1 MLDIH
6 LSTASLYLLI
16 SITSPLILIVSAPLF
31 AGLVAKFRAK
41 FEARKGPS
49 IFQPYYDL
57 RKLLTKD
64 VILPESSSWIFRVF
78 PYLALAITVALCLLV
93 PVFSSLSIFSYFSD
107 LIFIFALF
115 VIVAFFM
122 VLSSVDAG
130 TSFAGLGSS
139 REAFNVALIEPVIL
153 LIILSL
159 SIEFGTSNL
168 FSIVAES
175 IHGFE
180 LLSHPNSF
188 FIAIAFLIV
197 ILVEAKRFPVD
208 NPSTHLEL
216 TMIHEAL
223 LLEYSGK
230 YLAMMEYAS
239 MLKFTILSSLFFSL
253 FFSYGM
259 VDELT
264 LVGLAIS
271 ILLWLVKMTAFAFV
285 IALFEKS
292 TAKLRLFR
300 VPELVSFALVLALI
314 AVFSHYYIK
323 TW

>member
-6 LSTASLYLLI
+6 NSAASLYLLA
-16 SITSPLILIVSAPLF
+16 SIASPLILIILAPLF
-31 AGLVAKFRAK
+31 SGVVTKFRAK
-41 FEARKGPS
+41 LEARKGAS

-57 RKLLTKD
+57 RKLLSKD
-64 VILPESSSWIFRVF
+64 VILPETSSWIFRVF
-78 PYLALAITVALCLLV
+78 PYLAVAVTVSLCALI
-93 PVFSSLSIFSYFSD
+93 PVFSSFSIFSYFSD

-139 REAFNVALIEPVIL
+139 REAFNIALVEPVIL

-168 FSIVAES
+168 FSIVRES

-180 LLSHPNSF
+180 LVSHPSSF
-188 FIAIAFLIV
+188 FIALAFLIV

-230 YLAMMEYAS
+230 YLALMEYAS
-239 MLKFTILSSLFFSL
+239 MLKFTVLSSLFFSL

-259 VDELT
+259 VDEITPLNF
-264 LVGLAIS
+264 AIS
-271 ILLWLVKMTAFAFV
+271 ILVWLLKMVVFAFV

-300 VPELVSFALVLALI
+300 VPELLSFALVLALI
-314 AVFSHYYIK
+314 AVFAHFYIE